1 MTLKLRI
8 RTRLTLAYSLISLL
22 LLVGLGVTLYVAL
35 SMQLN
40 DAADSELKSGARAV
54 IQFVQ
59 KEEKAGE
66 LNQLPD
72 ELREHAELDTKN
84 ELVQMR
90 TQEGQ
95 WLYRSPGIEMLQ
107 LEKNPRAGFSTLV
120 VGKRTFRTVRTE
132 IHLTQQ
138 KYILEMAIDR
148 SEYKEATESLASLLM
163 LAIPLSTMLAFMAGF
178 WMSGR
183 VLQPIQRITRTV
195 GEIDAN
201 KLAVR
206 LPVTLAGD
214 ELDHLS
220 AMLNRMLDRLQSAFE
235 RIGRFTADASHEL
248 RTPLALIRGN
258 AEMMRS
264 ETPLPRLAEARTLD
278 IIAEADRMRALIH
291 DLLDLARHDSVPAV
305 SREIIDPSDIAI
317 RAEQVGS
324 NLAASKGLRF
334 TVEHPKAM
342 FPLYGN
348 DSDLSR
354 MLVILL
360 DNAVRFTPPGGEVR
374 LLVTC
379 TPIDCTF
386 QVSDTGPGIR
396 PEHLPHIFDRFYR
409 IDDSRNRATGGTGLG
424 LSIAQAIV
432 SAHNGAI
439 TVESR
444 PDHGSTFT
452 VVIPTSNSA

>member
-1 MTLKLRI
+1 MTIKLRI
-8 RTRLTLAYSLISLL
+8 RTRLTLAYSLVSLL
-22 LLVGLGVTLYVAL
+22 LFVALGATLYVAL
-35 SMQLN
+35 AIQLN
-40 DAADSELKSGARAV
+40 EAADSELRSGAKA
-54 IQFVQ
+54 IAQFIER
-59 KEEKAGE
+59 KEKAGE
-66 LNQLPD
+66 LDGLAD
-72 ELREHAELDTKN
+72 ELREHAALDTKN
-84 ELVQMR
+84 ELVQVR
-90 TQEGQ
+90 TADGQ
-95 WLYRSPGIEMLQ
+95 WVYRSPGIEVLQ
-107 LEKNPRAGFSTLV
+107 LEKNSGPKSSTLV
-120 VGKRTFRTVRTE
+120 VGKRSYRTVRNE
-132 IHLTQQ
+132 SNLS
-138 KYILEMAIDR
+138 KRKFILEMAVNR
-148 SEYKEATESLASLLM
+148 SEYKEAVDNLASLLM
-163 LAIPLSTMLAFMAGF
+163 IGIPLSTVLAFLAGF

-206 LPVTLAGD
+206 LPVTLSGD

-258 AEMMRS
+258 AEMMRT
-264 ETPLPRLAEARTLD
+264 ETPLTPLSAARTLD

-291 DLLDLARHDSVPAV
+291 DLLDLARHDSVPDL
-305 SREIIDPSDIAI
+305 SSEIIDPSDIAV

-334 TVEHPKAM
+334 VVEHPKAM

-374 LLVTC
+374 LAVTC
-379 TPIDCTF
+379 TAVECRF
-386 QVSDTGPGIR
+386 QVSDTGSGISA
-396 PEHLPHIFDRFYR
+396 EHIPHIFDRFYR
-409 IDDSRNRATGGTGLG
+409 IDDSRNRTTGGTGLG

-432 SAHNGAI
+432 LAHNGVI
-439 TVESR
+439 TVDSR
-444 PDHGSTFT
+444 PDRGSTFT
-452 VVIPTSNSA
+452 VVIPTIKVD